1 MHELGICDALLKM
14 VDRIAKDEQLDGISR
29 ITVEVGTLSG
39 VVPKYLEDCW
49 VAVTDGT
56 PYMNC
61 EFVVE
66 TVEGTAK
73 CFDCGQEF
81 AAGINDKLVCP
92 FCGGNKLVPVSG
104 RDLTLKEILAD

>member
-14 VDRIAKDEQLDGISR
+14 VDQIAKDEQLEVIRR

-39 VVPKYLEDCW
+39 VVPKYLGDCW

-56 PYMNC
+56 PYADT
-61 EFVVE
+61 EFSIEVVK
-66 TVEGTAK
+66 GSAK

-81 AAGINDKLVCP
+81 AAGINDKLLCP
-92 FCGGNKLVPVSG
+92 FCGGDKLVPVSG

>member
-14 VDRIAKDEQLDGISR
+14 VDQVAKEEQLACVR
-29 ITVEVGTLSG
+29 AVTVEVGTLSG
-39 VVPKYLEDCW
+39 VVPKYLVDCW
-49 VAVTDGT
+49 TAVSDGT
-56 PYMNC
+56 PYADTT
-61 EFVVE
+61 FSVE
-66 TVEGTAK
+66 VVEGTTK

-92 FCGGNKLVPVSG
+92 FCGGNKLIPVSG